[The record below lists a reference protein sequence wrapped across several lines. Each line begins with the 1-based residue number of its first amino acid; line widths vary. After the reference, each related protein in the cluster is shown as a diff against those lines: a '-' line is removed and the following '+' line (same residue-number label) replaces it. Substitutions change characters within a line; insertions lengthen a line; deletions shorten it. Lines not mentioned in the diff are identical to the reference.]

1 MPGRIH
7 IAIVVIACLL
17 GLMFAGVSTF
27 DFAQHLDREVHDL
40 HCSFIPGARAELAQG
55 AVSGCQVTM
64 MSPYSSVLRTR
75 FWGGI
80 PISLPAMATFA
91 FLAYRALDVL
101 GRRGMARRRSAGV
114 LFAFS
119 AVPVLA
125 SLVMGVIAL
134 VELEALCKLC
144 LGIYGSS
151 LVALLAAGLAY
162 ASIRRA
168 PIEGDEPAAPSGG
181 MMTLVAAVQLGAFV
195 GIAVAGYVLRMP
207 DYSRF
212 VGTCGK
218 LDDASDPGKVM
229 VDLDQNGASHQAI
242 EVFDPL
248 CPACRAFDRRLA
260 GSGLD
265 REIHRKAVLFPLDD
279 TCNWMVDQALH
290 PGACT
295 VSEAILCAD
304 EGKGPPAKVVID
316 WAFEVQDKVREAA
329 KNDPDAARRMVVD
342 RFPDLG
348 GCVGSDAVRQRLN
361 KSLRWAVSH
370 AIPVL
375 TPQLFVDGTKLCPE
389 DTDLG
394 LEYSLTGL
402 LQRGGG
408 R

>member
-1 MPGRIH
+1 MPGRVH
-7 IAIVVIACLL
+7 LAIVVIACLL

-40 HCSFIPGARAELAQG
+40 HCSFIPGAKTDLAQG
-55 AVSGCQVTM
+55 ASSGCQVTM
-64 MSPYSSVLRTR
+64 MSPYSSVLRTS

-101 GRRGMARRRSAGV
+101 GRHGVGRRRSAGV

-119 AVPVLA
+119 AVPVIA

-134 VELEALCKLC
+134 VELEAACRLC
-144 LGIYGSS
+144 LGIYGAS
-151 LVALLAAGLAY
+151 LVTLLAAGLAY

-168 PIEGDEPAAPSGG
+168 PLDTDDAHAPSAG
-181 MMTLVAAVQLGAFV
+181 MMTVAAFAQLGAFV
-195 GIAVAGYVLRMP
+195 GIAVVGYVAKMP

-218 LDDASDPGKVM
+218 LDDTSDPGKIM
-229 VDLDQNGASHQAI
+229 VDLDKNAASHQAI

-248 CPACRAFDRRLA
+248 CPACRAFDRRLV

-265 REIHRKAVLFPLDD
+265 REVHRRAVLFPLDNS
-279 TCNWMVDQALH
+279 CNWMVDQALH

-295 VSEAILCAD
+295 ISEAILCAD
-304 EGKGPPAKVVID
+304 EGKGPPATAVVE
-316 WAFEVQDKVREAA
+316 WAFEAQEKVREAS

-361 KSLRWAVSH
+361 KSLRWAVAH

-375 TPQLFVDGTKLCPE
+375 TPQLFVNGTKLCPE

-402 LQRGGG
+402 LRRGGG